1 MLYKQHEV
9 HRTTLNACS
18 SFKTRTSRVKNSFR
32 KFKKK
37 ESLVLFSMFYYFY
50 LDKKIS
56 HQQASPAT
64 ANGHCSNEQQN
75 GGTITTRCIDCSRE
89 SWKTKRYTNV
99 GMNTEISINPLK
111 DVETVHAITSTA
123 SSKTN
128 HQKSYSQNHA
138 STSDPP
144 PPKRGRPPLQRAP
157 TYSNMHPKDYVV
169 AAIPGTI
176 PVPVSEMEFRG
187 HFRHHSPRTSPVHL
201 FGPSKIYPPKVDLD
215 SVPYETI
222 RSIHH
227 PPLPHHLRRHSPP
240 QHRMMK
246 MEQERRSPPQ
256 HRMMKMEQERHS
268 PPRRPRSRSPP
279 IHRNGGGYMKEEPRD
294 FYPRYPEERP
304 RGGVYHR
311 MSPRYYPYEV
321 PSPAAMAGPA
331 PVHPEAVY
339 HPQEASRASPERH
352 SPKVEVEPPVY
363 VLPEDFNLK
372 MDRFDPHMLASQPP
386 QPPSMDFPRD
396 HKAAEPHSPSKSP
409 KATTQSSPTES
420 AKSNEEIQPVAVDTP
435 PIQHKL
441 SCKICKQTFPTK
453 STLYKHLRGHS
464 SDEKPFKCNECGQG
478 FTLSSNL
485 RQHRIIHRGYKPFQ
499 CEYCGKKFMRSN
511 VYKQHRR
518 IHTGEQMHKCDLCP
532 SEFLQKYALVKH
544 LKKTHNIETYDN

>member
-1 MLYKQHEV
+1 MQ
-9 HRTTLNACS
+9 
-18 SFKTRTSRVKNSFR
+18 
-32 KFKKK
+32 
-37 ESLVLFSMFYYFY
+37 SLLFSKPTFASTFSMYYFFH
-50 LDKKIS
+50 LDKKMPP
-56 HQQASPAT
+56 QASLST
-64 ANGHCSNEQQN
+64 NGHPPNEQN
-75 GGTITTRCIDCSRE
+75 GSITTRCIDCSRE

-99 GMNTEISINPLK
+99 GMNTEISINPLT
-111 DVETVHAITSTA
+111 DAETVHAITTSSA
-123 SSKTN
+123 SNKPT
-128 HQKSYSQNHA
+128 HQKSYSQNHV
-138 STSDPP
+138 STSDPPPP

-169 AAIPGTI
+169 ATLPGAI
-176 PVPVSEMEFRG
+176 PVPVSEMEYHG
-187 HFRHHSPRTSPVHL
+187 HYRHRSPRTSPVHL

-240 QHRMMK
+240 PPPPPHRVMK
-246 MEQERRSPPQ
+246 MES
-256 HRMMKMEQERHS
+256 ERHS
-268 PPRRPRSRSPP
+268 PPRRQRSRSPP
-279 IHRNGGGYMKEEPRD
+279 LHRNGYLKEEPRD
-294 FYPRYPEERP
+294 FYARYPEEKP
-304 RGGVYHR
+304 RSVHHR
-311 MSPRYYPYEV
+311 VSPRYYPYEV
-321 PSPAAMAGPA
+321 PPPAVIAVPA
-331 PVHPEAVY
+331 QPHPEST
-339 HPQEASRASPERH
+339 HHSQDKSRTSPEH
-352 SPKVEVEPPVY
+352 NPKEVEPPVY

-372 MDRFDPHMLASQPP
+372 MDRFDPNMLAQQQQQSA
-386 QPPSMDFPRD
+386 MDYPREH
-396 HKAAEPHSPSKSP
+396 HKMESHPIPSKQQQKP
-409 KATTQSSPTES
+409 AEQSSPTES
-420 AKSNEEIQPVAVDTP
+420 AKSNEENQPVAEAP
-435 PIQHKL
+435 SSEHKL
-441 SCKICKQTFPTK
+441 SCKICKQSFPTK